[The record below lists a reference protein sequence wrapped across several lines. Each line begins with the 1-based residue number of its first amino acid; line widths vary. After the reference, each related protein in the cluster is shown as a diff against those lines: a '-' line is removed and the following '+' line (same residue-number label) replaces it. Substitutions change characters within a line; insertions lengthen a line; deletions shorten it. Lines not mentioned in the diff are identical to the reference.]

1 MDLNTSNYRIVE
13 RENMQ
18 YSLGIDAGGT
28 YTDAVII
35 RNSDKKVMASY
46 KALTTYPE
54 LLEGIENAIDGLDPQ
69 YLKDIKLVSVSTT
82 LATNTILERT
92 GYPVGLILVG
102 NYLVPQDTSVQEY
115 VMVRGGHT
123 ATGAEADALDIE
135 AVTEFVNRVKD
146 NVSAFAV
153 SSYFSVRNP
162 EHELQIKDHIV
173 KATGMP
179 VVCGHELSQ
188 DLGAYDRGITAYLNA
203 QLIPIARQFIDAIV
217 SDIERRGINAKLMML
232 KCDGSLINIKEAIQK
247 PIESIFTGPAASLVG
262 ASFLSERDTCAVID
276 VGGTSTDVSLLYKG
290 LPELCEDGAKVGGWN
305 TKVKA
310 IRMET
315 SAMGGDS
322 HVWIKNRKINIGPRR
337 VIPLCVAAVQYPG
350 FKETLKMGRTP
361 ARVELGENVQP
372 TKFFVRTGKEPV
384 KLSSYEQD
392 ILSTI
397 GNEPVSISD
406 IYWKFGRP
414 VSVEHLDYLIKKRLI
429 QAIGFTPTDALHI
442 LDDYNEWDKEASFI
456 GATIMSRL
464 VQMNEQELAEHIKK
478 EVAYNMALNLM
489 SYMLKGVNGK
499 EIEKILRGEFFS
511 KFRLSVPVVLLG
523 GPVRAYVQQM
533 QSIID
538 AEIILPPFAEVGN
551 AVGALVGQGVKRIQI
566 LIKAVFREKQRFFL
580 VFTPGGFEEFS
591 THGEALKYAEHV
603 GENLVMDYMREADM
617 DWNDVRIDMS
627 REDINLHEGSP
638 VPIETKLV
646 FMGVG
651 SLKVGKKS

>member
-1 MDLNTSNYRIVE
+1 
-13 RENMQ
+13 MQ

-54 LLEGIENAIDGLDPQ
+54 LLKGIENAIDGLDPQ

-102 NYLVPQDTSVQEY
+102 NYLVPQDTSVREY

-135 AVTEFVNRVKD
+135 AVAEFVNRVKD

-162 EHELQIKDHIV
+162 EHELQIKDHIA

-384 KLSSYEQD
+384 KLSSYEEE
-392 ILSTI
+392 ILRTI
-397 GNEPVSISD
+397 GQEPVSISD
-406 IYWKFGRP
+406 IYWRFGRP
-414 VSVEHLDYLIKKRLI
+414 VSVEHLDYLIQKRLV

-442 LDDYNEWDKEASFI
+442 LDEYNEWDKEASVI

-464 VQMNEQELAEHIKK
+464 VQMSEQELAQHIKR

-489 SYMLKGVNGK
+489 SYMLKGVEGK

-523 GPVRAYVQQM
+523 GPVKAYVEQM

-551 AVGALVGQGVKRIQI
+551 AVGSLVGQGVKRIQV
-566 LIKAVFREKQRFFL
+566 LIKAVYREKQRFFL

-627 REDINLHEGSP
+627 REDITLHEGSP
-638 VPIETKLV
+638 IPVETKLV

-651 SLKVGKKS
+651 SLRIGKKS